1 MKGTLL
7 AFQFFGFT
15 RQLLGWNS
23 CPRAVLVHFRM
34 DYMSVIL
41 PKNSSNLFILDPK
54 AHVDPQKSLRKVNVF
69 SVSDCVPDP

>member
-1 MKGTLL
+1 MKSTLL

-15 RQLLGWNS
+15 RQLLGRNS
-23 CPRAVLVHFRM
+23 CPRAVLVLFRM
-34 DYMSVIL
+34 DYVSVIL

-54 AHVDPQKSLRKVNVF
+54 THIELQQSLRKVNVF